1 MKYLSVSAAVAALL
15 ITAPVAAQQV
25 TAANPQTIID
35 AMQAEGYQAKLGA
48 DKEGDPMVS
57 SKSSGSSFDIYFYGC
72 EKNSNCTSIQFVSFY
87 EMSDHDRPSLEK
99 LNDWNSKERFA
110 SASLDSDKDP
120 WLRMDVYT
128 GPGGISMAT
137 FRGNLDLWTSQMA
150 DFEKLIGLPG
160 ASDSTT

>member
-1 MKYLSVSAAVAALL
+1 MKYLSVSAALVALL
-15 ITAPVAAQQV
+15 LAAPAAAQQV
-25 TAANPQTIID
+25 TAANPQTIVD
-35 AMQAEGYQAKLGA
+35 AMQTEGYQAKLGK

-72 EKNSNCTSIQFVSFY
+72 EKNSDCTSIQFVSYY
-87 EMSDHDRPSLEK
+87 EMGANDRPSLDK
-99 LNDWNSKERFA
+99 LNDWNAKKRFA

-128 GPGGISMAT
+128 GPGGISMAA

-150 DFEKLIGLPG
+150 DFEKLIGLG
-160 ASDSTT
+160 GGTDSTS